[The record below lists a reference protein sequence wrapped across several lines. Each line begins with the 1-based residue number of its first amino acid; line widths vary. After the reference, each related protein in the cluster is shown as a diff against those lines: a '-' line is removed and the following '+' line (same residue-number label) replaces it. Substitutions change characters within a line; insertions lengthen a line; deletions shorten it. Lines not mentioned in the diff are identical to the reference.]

1 MIIVNKKITNLIR
14 KIKNDKSNMKENM
27 ISFQIDCICETLYQ
41 AKDGDKLLE
50 LFRPDIHNIM
60 FYHVRCS
67 SSVLRAYLYTLY
79 HSQRYEELFQV
90 IFFYH

>member
-1 MIIVNKKITNLIR
+1 
-14 KIKNDKSNMKENM
+14 MKENM